1 MGTVQV
7 SMMEHQ
13 PNEVMALLDEAARD
27 PTCDELMLRTR
38 EATDKEFRALITKMA
53 SGAS

>member
-1 MGTVQV
+1 
-7 SMMEHQ
+7 
-13 PNEVMALLDEAARD
+13 MALLDEAARD